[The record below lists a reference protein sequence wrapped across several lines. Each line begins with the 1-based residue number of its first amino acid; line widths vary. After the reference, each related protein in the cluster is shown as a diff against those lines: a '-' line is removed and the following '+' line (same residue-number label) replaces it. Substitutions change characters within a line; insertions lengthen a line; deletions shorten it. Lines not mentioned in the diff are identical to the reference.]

1 MLMRE
6 HKLPAMIGTIECNNF
21 VVKGIIMKL
30 KARGSKR
37 FSFPTVLRGD
47 APFLGATVKVWDDA
61 LTGNME
67 KSLARVKILAQ
78 GNGPKRDVSKVTT
91 FDLASFAGKRL
102 ATAK

>member
-1 MLMRE
+1 MY
-6 HKLPAMIGTIECNNF
+6 NS
-21 VVKGIIMKL
+21 VVKEIIMKL
-30 KARGSKR
+30 KRGPKR
-37 FSFPTVLRGD
+37 FSSPTVLRGD
-47 APFLGATVKVWDDA
+47 APFLGATVKQWDDA

-78 GNGPKRDVSKVTT
+78 GNAPKRDVSTATT